1 VTKALA
7 IVIATRPQA
16 ALRRVAGLSLLERAV
31 RTAAASG
38 REVVVTADDAG
49 VMSALG
55 NVAGARFEPPAQ
67 LAAQLAAQGGSATV
81 WLAHYVYDRRA
92 AAALDE
98 YAAGHTDGGMGPAL
112 LLARAPLAAEIIGAS
127 DREAALC
134 AALGAGP
141 QVAEQGTPSIDAGS
155 DAGAR
160 AAEAALWQSCR
171 KPIDG
176 YVSRNLNRYI
186 SLAISRRIV
195 DTRITPNHVSALC
208 IGLGLLSGVLA
219 AHGGYAYLLAGATL
233 FKINSILDGVDGEL
247 ARVRWA
253 YSKIGEL
260 LDSAGDNIANFSFFG
275 GVTIA
280 ALRAGQNGLAN
291 AGLIALSLWALYLV
305 FLYTRLSGSG
315 RGDVMTVRTNLDTMR
330 SPLVRE
336 ALALG
341 RKVLRRDSFVMISF
355 VAALFGYAPYLLLM
369 MLAGSS
375 VVFAYAVLHFAAR
388 WLRPAETLEVDSR

>member
-1 VTKALA
+1 M
-7 IVIATRPQA
+7 
-16 ALRRVAGLSLLERAV
+16 
-31 RTAAASG
+31 
-38 REVVVTADDAG
+38 AG
-49 VMSALG
+49 V
-55 NVAGARFEPPAQ
+55 RFEPPAR
-67 LAAQLAAQGGSATV
+67 LAAQLAARDGAVTL

-92 AAALDE
+92 GAVLDE
-98 YAAGHTDGGMGPAL
+98 YAARHTDAGAGPAL
-112 LLARAPLAAEIIGAS
+112 LLARAPLAAEVIGAA
-127 DREAALC
+127 DRAAALH
-134 AALGAGP
+134 AAIAAAP
-141 QVAEQGTPSIDAGS
+141 QLPEPGTPAIDAS
-155 DAGAR
+155 TDAGAR
-160 AAEAALWQSCR
+160 QATDVLWQSCR

-195 DTRITPNHVSALC
+195 DTRITPNHVSAFC
-208 IGLGLLSGVLA
+208 IALGVLSGVLA
-219 AHGGYAYLLAGATL
+219 AHGGYAYLLAGAAL
-233 FKINSILDGVDGEL
+233 FKLNSILDGVDGEL

-260 LDSAGDNIANFSFFG
+260 LDSAGDNVANFSFFG

-280 ALRAGQNGLAN
+280 AQRAGQDGLAK
-291 AGLIALSLWALYLV
+291 AGVVALSLWALYLV

-315 RGDVMTVRTNLDTMR
+315 RGDVMTVRTSLDGMR

-369 MLAGSS
+369 ILAGGGT
-375 VVFAYAVLHFAAR
+375 VFAYAVLHFAAR